1 MFVSQQQVPPPLGT
15 QRIAAKVLKD
25 SATKNTKAVIFFI
38 SIPLLLWIQETAW
51 QRLGLGLVVYQL
63 RLLS

>member
-25 SATKNTKAVIFFI
+25 NAAKNTTVIIFFI
-38 SIPLLLWIQETAW
+38 SIPLLLLIQETF
-51 QRLGLGLVVYQL
+51 
-63 RLLS
+63 